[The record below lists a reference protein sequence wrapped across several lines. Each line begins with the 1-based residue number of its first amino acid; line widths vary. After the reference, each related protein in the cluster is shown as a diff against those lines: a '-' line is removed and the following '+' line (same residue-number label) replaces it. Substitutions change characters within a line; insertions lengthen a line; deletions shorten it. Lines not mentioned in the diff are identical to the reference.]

1 MNWSVHSSTR
11 CRLIAMNN
19 RDRLI
24 TLITDYSLDRREV
37 SELVRAKRDDVD
49 HWLLPV
55 DSRNHEEIPDM
66 AIELL
71 ELKLG
76 AKHLGLRP
84 KKDNSKK

>member
-1 MNWSVHSSTR
+1 
-11 CRLIAMNN
+11 MNN

-24 TLITDYSLDRREV
+24 TLITDYGLDRREV
-37 SELVRAKRDDVD
+37 AELVRAKRDAVD

-55 DSRNHEEIPDM
+55 DSKNHEEVPEM

-76 AKHLGLRP
+76 AKQLGLRQ
-84 KKDNSKK
+84 KKDASKK